1 MDELESTEKVYQHRV
16 VSVRM
21 GFGCQDCLKWDPEL
35 NSLVSKPCKKVVV
48 PSLPSLSMAK
58 VDGNAIPSVKVDES
72 AIPSVKVDEN
82 AIPSVKVDENAIPS
96 EVDGSAPDSTGD
108 AATLVKDL
116 EAEYAYLHQEE
127 LMLELALLE
136 SLQEEEE
143 RLAVEAMR
151 SHVNSTVSASSDCA
165 PTIMGYNM
173 GYRIYVY
180 DNSGRA

>member
-1 MDELESTEKVYQHRV
+1 MEELESTEKVYQHRV

-82 AIPSVKVDENAIPS
+82 AIPS

-108 AATLVKDL
+108 VATLVKDL

-165 PTIMGYNM
+165 PFPLGTWSMLATI
-173 GYRIYVY
+173 IFIVW
-180 DNSGRA
+180 DII

>member
-1 MDELESTEKVYQHRV
+1 MEELESTEKVYQHRV

-58 VDGNAIPSVKVDES
+58 VDES
-72 AIPSVKVDEN
+72 

-108 AATLVKDL
+108 VATLVKDL

-165 PTIMGYNM
+165 PFPLGTWSMLATI
-173 GYRIYVY
+173 IFIVW
-180 DNSGRA
+180 DII